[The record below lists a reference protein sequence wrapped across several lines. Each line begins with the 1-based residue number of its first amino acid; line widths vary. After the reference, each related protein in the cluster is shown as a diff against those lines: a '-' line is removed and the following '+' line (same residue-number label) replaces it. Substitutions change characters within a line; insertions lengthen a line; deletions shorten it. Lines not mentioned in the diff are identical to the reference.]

1 VQLAQ
6 ACEETNSPL
15 ITQLSTKRILAAFL
29 LPHCRARRY
38 SRVSLE
44 PDAIQHRPD
53 FRIRHEQFP
62 DQPGPVVLHH
72 HGADAILA
80 IDARNV
86 AIVFQNTRCSDQE
99 YRADRTPKKS
109 SACAECVGARGDS
122 TLVDGIASTCLPEK
136 HATQD
141 KRTELG

>member
-6 ACEETNSPL
+6 AFEEKNSPL
-15 ITQLSTKRILAAFL
+15 IAQLSTKRILAAFL
-29 LPHCRARRY
+29 LHHCRARRY

-72 HGADAILA
+72 HGVDAILA

-86 AIVFQNTRCSDQE
+86 AIVFQNSRCSDHE
-99 YRADRTPKKS
+99 SRGSNPKKS
-109 SACAECVGARGDS
+109 SACAECVGARRNS
-122 TLVDGIASTCLPEK
+122 TLADGIASTCLPEK
-136 HATQD
+136 QATQD
-141 KRTELG
+141 KRTEVS